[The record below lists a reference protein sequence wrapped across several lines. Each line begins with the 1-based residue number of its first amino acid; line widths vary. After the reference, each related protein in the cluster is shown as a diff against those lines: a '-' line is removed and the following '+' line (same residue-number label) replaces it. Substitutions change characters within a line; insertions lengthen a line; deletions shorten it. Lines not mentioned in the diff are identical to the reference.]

1 MLFHLG
7 KFRQACIHITLWA
20 FYIFYESSLLLIVDD
35 TTINIWETGLNF
47 ILYAGI
53 FYANSLV
60 ILPTFLVKRKYLQLV
75 VAIVLLFLVFVVMR
89 YGMVL
94 YILPL
99 LDAPMQHPFANN
111 RLFLAQ
117 SVWRGGYFFLLS
129 LGYFFA
135 VHSIATER
143 QRRKLAEIRI
153 EKEQQLRETET
164 TLKELEI
171 SNLRNQINPHFLYNS
186 LNILYSQVYPVSKK
200 AAHGILLLS
209 DIMRYALRDDASG
222 KVMLEEEV
230 QHLKNYIEMN
240 QLRFNNSW
248 QIRLDI
254 TGNLGFRMIIPLL
267 LITFVENSFKH
278 GDLLDPEH
286 PLLIRIAV
294 ENDDLTFF
302 IRNKKRKGER
312 EKSTGLGLEN
322 TRKRLAITYPH
333 AHTLDL
339 QDETDFYTCVLNLKL

>member
-1 MLFHLG
+1 
-7 KFRQACIHITLWA
+7 
-20 FYIFYESSLLLIVDD
+20 
-35 TTINIWETGLNF
+35 
-47 ILYAGI
+47 
-53 FYANSLV
+53 
-60 ILPTFLVKRKYLQLV
+60 
-75 VAIVLLFLVFVVMR
+75 
-89 YGMVL
+89 
-94 YILPL
+94 
-99 LDAPMQHPFANN
+99 MQYPFTNN

-117 SVWRGGYFFLLS
+117 SIWRGGYFFLLS

-135 VHSIATER
+135 VHSISTER

-153 EKEQQLRETET
+153 EKEQLLRETET

-171 SNLRNQINPHFLYNS
+171 NNLRNQINPHFLYNS

-248 QIRLDI
+248 QIKLEI

-286 PLLIRIAV
+286 PLIIRITV
-294 ENDDLTFF
+294 ENDNLTFF
-302 IRNKKRKGER
+302 SRNKKRNGKK
-312 EKSTGLGLEN
+312 EKSTSLGLEN
-322 TRKRLAITYPH
+322 TKKRLAIKYPN
-333 AHTLDL
+333 AHTLEL
-339 QDETDFYTCVLNLKL
+339 KDELDFYTCVLHLKL